1 MAFLSRIF
9 LWERRTREI
18 RPSDP
23 AAGKENTKEN
33 NLINPVIDCINTALW
48 GFPMEE
54 KHKTF
59 HRKKTFW
66 VFFICFAVFLGL
78 SGRLV
83 WLMVCSSAY
92 YSDAA
97 DELHQRERSIK
108 AKRGRILDAAGNVL
122 ADNRTVCTVS
132 VIHNQI
138 TDPDAV
144 VRVLSEELSMDEE
157 EVRRKVEKYSSME
170 RIKSNVDK
178 ETGDAIRAH
187 RLDGV
192 KVDEDYKRYYPYGS
206 LASRVLGFTGADNQ
220 GIVGLEVKYEEYLQG
235 EPGTIL
241 TVTDA
246 RGIEVE
252 EQGES
257 RLEPVNGDDLYI
269 SLDLNIQQYAAQ
281 LAEQV
286 MAAKEAES
294 VSILVMKP
302 DNGEI
307 LAMVNV
313 PEFDLNDP
321 FALPEGTDTQ
331 GLSEK
336 EKQDLL
342 NQMWR
347 NPCVSD
353 TYEPGSVFKTVT
365 ASAALEAGAVTM
377 EDTFHCPG
385 YVMVED
391 RRIRCHKV
399 TGHGTQTF
407 VEATM
412 NSCNPAFV
420 TVGLRLG
427 AENFYRYFGQFD
439 LLEKTGV
446 DLPGE
451 AGTIMHKEEDIG
463 AVELATISFGQS
475 FQVTPIRLAATVSS
489 LINGGKT
496 VVPHFGV
503 KTADAAG
510 NVTQQFAYPA
520 GSGVVSE
527 DTSEKLRYMLEQV
540 VENGGGHNG
549 YVEGYRVG
557 GKTATSQTLPRGT
570 GRYIASF
577 LGFAPADDPKVL
589 AMAII
594 TNPQGTYYGGQVAAP
609 VVRQLF
615 ENILPYLEDLDY
627 NIQHAAEP

>member
-1 MAFLSRIF
+1 
-9 LWERRTREI
+9 
-18 RPSDP
+18 
-23 AAGKENTKEN
+23 
-33 NLINPVIDCINTALW
+33 
-48 GFPMEE
+48 MEE

-59 HRKKTFW
+59 HRKKAF
-66 VFFICFAVFLGL
+66 VAFMVCFAAFLGL
-78 SGRLV
+78 AGRLV
-83 WLMVCSSAY
+83 YLMVYSSAY
-92 YSDAA
+92 YSEAA

-108 AKRGRILDAAGNVL
+108 AKRGRILDASGNVL

-138 TDPDAV
+138 TDPDSV
-144 VRVLSEELSMDEE
+144 VEVLAKELELEEDY
-157 EVRRKVEKYSSME
+157 VRERVEKYSAIE

-178 ETGDAIRAH
+178 ETGDAIRAYG
-187 RLDGV
+187 LSGV
-192 KVDEDYKRYYPYGS
+192 KVDEDYKRYYPFDS
-206 LASRVLGFTGADNQ
+206 LASRVLGFTGGDNQ
-220 GIVGLEVKYEEYLQG
+220 GIVGLEVKYEEYLEG

-246 RGIEVE
+246 RGIEVDE
-252 EQGES
+252 EGES
-257 RLEPVNGDDLYI
+257 RLEPVDGDDLYI
-269 SLDLNIQQYAAQ
+269 SMDLNIQQYAEQ

-313 PEFDLNDP
+313 PEFNLNDP
-321 FALPEGTDTQ
+321 FTLPEGTDTA
-331 GLSEK
+331 GLSEE

-347 NPCVSD
+347 NPCISD
-353 TYEPGSVFKTVT
+353 TYEPGSVFKTIT
-365 ASAALEAGAVTM
+365 AAAALEEGVVTM
-377 EDTFHCPG
+377 EDTFNCPG

-391 RRIRCHKV
+391 RRIRCHKI
-399 TGHGTQTF
+399 TGHGMQTF

-412 NSCNPAFV
+412 NSCNPVFV

-427 AENFYRYFGQFD
+427 AENYYRYFEQFN

-451 AGTIMHKEEDIG
+451 AGTIMHKLEDIG

-475 FQVTPIRLAATVSS
+475 FQVTPIRLAATISS
-489 LINGGKT
+489 LINGGNAVT
-496 VVPHFGV
+496 PHFGV
-503 KTADAAG
+503 KTVDAQG
-510 NVTQQFAYPA
+510 NVTNRFEYPVRE
-520 GSGVVSE
+520 GMVSE
-527 DTSEKLRYMLEQV
+527 DTVEKLRYMLEQV

-577 LGFAPADDPKVL
+577 MGFAPADDPKVL

-615 ENILPYLEDLDY
+615 ENILPYLEDMDY
-627 NIQHAAEP
+627 NVQRAEQ

>member
-1 MAFLSRIF
+1 
-9 LWERRTREI
+9 
-18 RPSDP
+18 
-23 AAGKENTKEN
+23 
-33 NLINPVIDCINTALW
+33 
-48 GFPMEE
+48 MEE

-66 VFFICFAVFLGL
+66 AFFICFAVFLGL
-78 SGRLV
+78 SGRLFY
-83 WLMVCSSAY
+83 LMVLSSAY

-122 ADNRTVCTVS
+122 ADNRTVCTGS
-132 VIHNQI
+132 GIHNQI

-144 VRVLSEELSMDEE
+144 VRVLSEELSLDEE

-178 ETGDAIRAH
+178 ETGDAIRAY

-192 KVDEDYKRYYPYGS
+192 KVDEDYKRYYPFGS

-257 RLEPVNGDDLYI
+257 RLEPVDGDDLYI
-269 SLDLNIQQYAAQ
+269 SMDLNIQQYAAQ

-321 FALPEGTDTQ
+321 FTLPEGTDTQ

-365 ASAALEAGAVTM
+365 ASAALEAGAVTL
-377 EDTFHCPG
+377 EDIFHCPG

-427 AENFYRYFGQFD
+427 AESFCHYFEQFN
-439 LLEKTGV
+439 LMERSGV

-489 LINGGKT
+489 LINGGKAVT
-496 VVPHFGV
+496 PHFGV
-503 KTADAAG
+503 QTVDAEG
-510 NVTQQFAYPA
+510 NVTQRFAYPA
-520 GSGVVSE
+520 ETGVVSE

-577 LGFAPADDPKVL
+577 LGFAPADNPRVL

>member
-1 MAFLSRIF
+1 
-9 LWERRTREI
+9 
-18 RPSDP
+18 
-23 AAGKENTKEN
+23 
-33 NLINPVIDCINTALW
+33 
-48 GFPMEE
+48 MEE

-59 HRKKTFW
+59 HRKKTFAA
-66 VFFICFAVFLGL
+66 FMICFAAFLGL
-78 SGRLV
+78 AGRLV
-83 WLMVCSSAY
+83 YLMVYSSAY
-92 YSDAA
+92 YSEAA

-138 TDPDAV
+138 TDPEAV
-144 VRVLSEELSMDEE
+144 VEALSKELELEEAY
-157 EVRRKVEKYSSME
+157 VRERVEKYSSIE
-170 RIKSNVDK
+170 RIRSNVDK
-178 ETGDAIRAH
+178 ETGDAIRAYQ
-187 RLDGV
+187 LDGV
-192 KVDEDYKRYYPYGS
+192 KVDEDYKRYYPFDS

-220 GIVGLEVKYEEYLQG
+220 GIVGLEVKYEEYLEG

-246 RGIEVE
+246 RGIEVDE
-252 EQGES
+252 EGES
-257 RLEPVNGDDLYI
+257 RLEPVDGDDLYI
-269 SLDLNIQQYAAQ
+269 SMDLNIQQYAAQ

-313 PEFDLNDP
+313 PEFNLNDP
-321 FALPEGTDTQ
+321 FTLPEGTETA

-347 NPCVSD
+347 NPCISD
-353 TYEPGSVFKTVT
+353 TYEPGSVFKTIT
-365 ASAALEAGAVTM
+365 AAAALEEGVVTM
-377 EDTFHCPG
+377 EDTFNCPG

-391 RRIRCHKV
+391 RRIRCHKT

-412 NSCNPAFV
+412 NSCNPVFV

-427 AENFYRYFGQFD
+427 AENYYRYFEQFN

-451 AGTIMHKEEDIG
+451 AGTIMHKVEDIG

-475 FQVTPIRLAATVSS
+475 FQVTPIRLAATISS
-489 LINGGKT
+489 LINGGNA

-503 KTADAAG
+503 KTVDAEG
-510 NVTQQFAYPA
+510 NVTNRFEYPVEE
-520 GSGVVSE
+520 GVVSE
-527 DTSEKLRYMLEQV
+527 DTVEKLRYMLEQV

-577 LGFAPADDPKVL
+577 MGFAPADDPKVL

-615 ENILPYLEDLDY
+615 ENILPYLENLDY
-627 NIQHAAEP
+627 NVQRAEQ

>member
-1 MAFLSRIF
+1 
-9 LWERRTREI
+9 
-18 RPSDP
+18 
-23 AAGKENTKEN
+23 
-33 NLINPVIDCINTALW
+33 
-48 GFPMEE
+48 MEE

-59 HRKKTFW
+59 HRKKTFTA
-66 VFFICFAVFLGL
+66 FLICLAAFLGL
-78 SGRLV
+78 AGRLV
-83 WLMVCSSAY
+83 YLMVYSSAY

-97 DELHQRERSIK
+97 DSLHQRERSIK

-144 VRVLSEELSMDEE
+144 VEVLARELELEEDY
-157 EVRRKVEKYSSME
+157 VRARVEKYSAIE

-178 ETGDAIRAH
+178 ETGDAIRVCG
-187 RLDGV
+187 LSGV
-192 KVDEDYKRYYPYGS
+192 KVDEDYKRYYPFDS

-220 GIVGLEVKYEEYLQG
+220 GIVGLEVKYEEYLEG

-246 RGIEVE
+246 RGIEVDE
-252 EQGES
+252 EGES
-257 RLEPVNGDDLYI
+257 RLEPVDGDDLYI
-269 SLDLNIQQYAAQ
+269 SMDLNIQQYAEQ

-313 PEFDLNDP
+313 PEFNLNDP
-321 FALPEGTDTQ
+321 FTLPEGTDTA
-331 GLSEK
+331 GLSEE

-347 NPCVSD
+347 NPCISD
-353 TYEPGSVFKTVT
+353 TYEPGSVFKTIT
-365 ASAALEAGAVTM
+365 AAAALEEGVVTM
-377 EDTFHCPG
+377 EDTFNCPG

-391 RRIRCHKV
+391 RRIRCHKI

-412 NSCNPAFV
+412 NSCNPVFV

-427 AENFYRYFGQFD
+427 AENYYRYFEQFN

-451 AGTIMHKEEDIG
+451 AGTIMHKLEDIG

-475 FQVTPIRLAATVSS
+475 FQVTPIRLAATISS
-489 LINGGKT
+489 LINGGNAVT
-496 VVPHFGV
+496 PHFGV
-503 KTADAAG
+503 KTVDAQG
-510 NVTQQFAYPA
+510 NVTNRFEYPVRE
-520 GSGVVSE
+520 GVVSE
-527 DTSEKLRYMLEQV
+527 DTVEKLRYMLEQV

-577 LGFAPADDPKVL
+577 MGFAPADNPKVL

-615 ENILPYLEDLDY
+615 ENILPYLEDMDY
-627 NIQHAAEP
+627 NVQRAEQ